1 MVEVNEVVEGELGAL
16 EMKGPFLGSGG
27 VFFCA
32 PFFLGKEAFVEILED
47 GEFAGEFADGNVAAE
62 CIIDAR
68 FDKGE
73 DGAAESARVRL
84 TGELDGAGALGKELG
99 GAGLLV
105 LAGAKSDE
113 GTVAGFELQTF
124 GTRSGDVFESLVVGV
139 LLAKLEDSLLVLR
152 RKVGEFGTR
161 FSGFSLGVE
170 WDVHG
175 CFLSRLIVFALSFR
189 AYGDTRRGRLVNPQ
203 SGRFV
208 TCAQTRHTTRTSALH
223 GY

>member
-124 GTRSGDVFESLVVGV
+124 GTRFGDDLESLVVGV
-139 LLAKLEDSLLVLR
+139 LLAEFENPLLVLR
-152 RKVGEFGTR
+152 REVGEFRTR
-161 FSGFSLGVE
+161 FSEILVGVE
-170 WDVHG
+170 GNIHG
-175 CFLSRLIVFALSFR
+175 YFPFSVDHFRFCFR
-189 AYGDTRRGRLVNPQ
+189 A
-203 SGRFV
+203 
-208 TCAQTRHTTRTSALH
+208 C
-223 GY
+223 